1 MAAGLLSF
9 TYYNIIYTAKIQTQI
24 EEFSENREISVEMPP
39 TFSKTSNF
47 SYEKD
52 IRKELIL

>member
-24 EEFSENREISVEMPP
+24 EEFSENREISVEKLSA
-39 TFSKTSNF
+39 FCKSSNF

-52 IRKELIL
+52 IRKEFIL